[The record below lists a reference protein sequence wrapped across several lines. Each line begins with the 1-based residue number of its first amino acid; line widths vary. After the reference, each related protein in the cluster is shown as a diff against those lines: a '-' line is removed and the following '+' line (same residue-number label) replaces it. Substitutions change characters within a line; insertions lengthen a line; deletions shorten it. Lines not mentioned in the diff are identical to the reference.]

1 MAARVKRNDTVEV
14 IAGKDRGRRGSVRQV
29 MAKQDRVIVTGIN
42 MVKKHRRSQNPTMPS
57 EILDLEAP
65 LHLSNVMLVCPSCDS
80 ATRVGFD
87 TLDSGGKTRVCKR
100 CGVAID

>member
-29 MAKQDRVIVTGIN
+29 LAKNDRVIVTGIN

-65 LHLSNVMLVCPSCDS
+65 LHVSNVMVVCPSCDLT
-80 ATRVGFD
+80 TRVGFSA
-87 TLDSGGKTRVCKR
+87 LEGGGKTRVCKR